1 MSRAFDTISRGKLL
15 KILEVDV
22 GLDKDAIRMVE
33 ALLRDTNL
41 RVQIDGIKSDW
52 FKTTIGTP
60 QGDCLSPVL
69 FVVYLEAALRS
80 LRSKIGPRSTEDA
93 DTLLPREIVYADDTD
108 LISFCKEWLE
118 SVLTQI
124 PSEFAKYNLIVND
137 DKT

>member
-1 MSRAFDTISRGKLL
+1 M
-15 KILEVDV
+15 
-22 GLDKDAIRMVE
+22 GLDKDALRMVE

-52 FKTTIGTP
+52 FNTTIGTP

-108 LISFCKEWLE
+108 LISFCKDWLE
-118 SVLTQI
+118 SVLTEI
-124 PSEFAKYNLIVND
+124 PSEFAKYNLIVNE